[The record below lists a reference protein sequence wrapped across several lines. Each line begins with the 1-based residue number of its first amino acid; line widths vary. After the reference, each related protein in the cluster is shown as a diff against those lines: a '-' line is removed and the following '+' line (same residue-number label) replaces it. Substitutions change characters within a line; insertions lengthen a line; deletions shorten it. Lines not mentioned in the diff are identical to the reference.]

1 MKEGKIMEGS
11 NLFYDQLLSGDE
23 QLSFTY
29 LEKKLREIIKIPT
42 LDNDILR
49 SLGFYTKDMKY
60 NNAASIFA
68 DKNNMFGVDIVRFGN
83 SINEILDRETIYKNC
98 ILEQYDRALVLYRK
112 YYQYEVIEGALRE
125 RRERLPESAFREAL
139 ANALVHRDFDVN
151 AHIRI
156 AMFKNKIEIS
166 SPGGLPSSIKKED
179 YLNGTISV
187 LKNPIIGNIFFRLD
201 LIETLGTGIRR
212 INQAYRDYDI
222 KPDYMIFDT
231 SITVELPTTTV
242 EYEITGEESDIVDA
256 LRGGRI
262 LTCSE
267 ITDKTGYNKSK
278 VLRLMK
284 NLTDKKYVSVIGG
297 GRSTKYKLR

>member
-1 MKEGKIMEGS
+1 
-11 NLFYDQLLSGDE
+11 
-23 QLSFTY
+23 
-29 LEKKLREIIKIPT
+29 
-42 LDNDILR
+42 
-49 SLGFYTKDMKY
+49 MKY

-98 ILEQYDRALVLYRK
+98 ILEQYDRALILYRK
-112 YYQYEVIEGALRE
+112 YYQYEVIGGALRE